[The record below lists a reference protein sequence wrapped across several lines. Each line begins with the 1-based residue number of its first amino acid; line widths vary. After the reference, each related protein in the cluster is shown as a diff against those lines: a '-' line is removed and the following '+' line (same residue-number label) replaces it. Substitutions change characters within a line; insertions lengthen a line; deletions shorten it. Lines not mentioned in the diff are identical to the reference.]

1 MRTHKLPSMKKLI
14 TLIIMLALMIP
25 AAKTAVYAAPADD
38 AVISESAAE
47 STDAVFNEDTEDSAA
62 LFAEFESGS
71 GTQTDPYIIKNAEQL
86 NAFAQRINAGFS
98 NDAYFAL
105 DADIDLGN
113 AEWTPVGYYASKGG
127 YSTCFQGEFDGRGHT
142 VKNFKITSPSNSYV
156 GFFGFVYNG
165 TVKNLTVSDFN
176 IEFQNMG
183 IYYVGPLAGRCIAI
197 DEKGENKKIVIDG
210 CRAEN
215 GSINVTSSDKS
226 VYAGGLLGYFMS
238 STLAESQLSD
248 SFAKNISLYAY
259 STYSVSTATYVYA
272 GGLVGYTAATSDA
285 FQSISGCGADT
296 DVNAYH
302 NQTKGNVK
310 AFGGGLFGFVGAGS
324 GDTRV
329 TVEKSFASGNVTAQS
344 FGSAH
349 AGGLSPYVSVSSSLE
364 SQKAF
369 EMTDCY
375 ASGNVYAK
383 TADTAVSSS
392 GDLPYSCVGGIA
404 GYFYDPRSGASAKNV
419 YASGNAADTGSLSS
433 YVGKIYGYRQNFE
446 LENCY
451 AFDFA
456 FVNGSDISDGG
467 VTEISLD
474 KAYENESYNGF
485 DFDGTWYFDKS
496 SGYALPVLSDNM
508 HFSKDPTVTYINV
521 DYILSSS
528 TVKYDDEFSAPQ
540 EIPSYDKDKGR
551 VYEFSHWSLVP
562 NGAEFTSG
570 TADRNTNV
578 YAVYNITAKKYTVEF
593 VNDGKTYVPET
604 EYSYGDRIVPPET
617 QPEKASDVNF
627 WYTFS
632 HWSLTPDGT
641 ALNFDTYTVSDNIKI
656 YAVYKAYDFTVWDG
670 KTAKEI
676 TRGNGSENNPYK
688 ISNGYQLFWLSE
700 KIAEGNTAL
709 AKAYFEVDSDIK
721 LGGFEW
727 LPIGNA
733 GFPFSGS
740 FDGGGYT
747 IDGLKITDKNL
758 SDAGLFGCVNDA
770 VISGIV
776 FNGAQINIESENDIN
791 AGILCGTAKAADGV
805 LEISEIKVLGNVS
818 VISKGNINAGAV
830 CGKLVAEGS
839 DAYINNSYSDSG
851 VYARSESNNALAGG
865 VSAYVSSSGGCA
877 AKIRNCYSLDKADA
891 AAALKAYAGGICAE
905 ISVSD
910 NKSEP
915 VIFGCFT
922 VGGISAYSDSSDT
935 ENAYAG
941 HIVGFCKDESLVN
954 ECIYYRSAS
963 LTSSANGESAGINE
977 SGIGAMSSN
986 FRNQTFLSQSLGFD
1000 FENVW
1005 EIPSG
1010 YSYPV
1015 LKSEISDK
1023 PVLSVK
1029 NIVSTSSSV
1038 SAEVTVMSDSS
1049 DIYTVSLNVYSERG
1063 RLVASKTVTVN
1074 NYTPQKY
1081 NVIISVSGLPYA
1093 EKADSIKIIVND
1105 KKSLEPLFSA
1115 YYKKI

>member
-1 MRTHKLPSMKKLI
+1 MRAHKLPSMKKLI

-86 NAFAQRINAGFS
+86 NAFAQRINVGFS

-176 IEFQNMG
+176 IEFQNTG
-183 IYYVGPLAGRCIAI
+183 IYYAGALAGRCIAI
-197 DEKGENKKIVIDG
+197 GENEKIVIDG

-248 SFAKNISLYAY
+248 SFAKNVSLYAY
-259 STYSVSTATYVYA
+259 STYSASTATYVYA

-349 AGGLSPYVSVSSSLE
+349 AGGLSPYVSVSSSLG

-474 KAYENESYNGF
+474 KAYVKESYNGF
-485 DFDGTWYFDKS
+485 DFDGAWCFDKS

-528 TVKYDDEFSAPQ
+528 TVKYGDEFSAPQ
-540 EIPSYDKDKGR
+540 EIPSYDKDRGR

-562 NGAEFTSG
+562 NGSEFTSG

-593 VNDGKTYVPET
+593 VNGTKTYVPET
-604 EYSYGDRIVPPET
+604 EYSYGDKIVPPET

-641 ALNFDTYTVSDNIKI
+641 ALNFDTYTVSDNVKI

-700 KIAEGNTAL
+700 EIADGNTEL
-709 AKAYFEVDSDIK
+709 AKAYFEVDADIQ
-721 LGGFEW
+721 LGNFEW

-747 IDGLKITDKNL
+747 INGLKITDKNL
-758 SDAGLFGCVNDA
+758 SDAGLFGYVKDA
-770 VISGIV
+770 VINGVVI
-776 FNGAQINIESENDIN
+776 NGAQINIESENDIN

-805 LEISEIKVLGNVS
+805 LEISEIKVSGNVS

-839 DAYINNSYSDSG
+839 DAYINNSYSDSR

-865 VSAYVSSSGGCA
+865 ISAYVSSSGGCA
-877 AKIRNCYSLDKADA
+877 AQIRNCYSLDKADA

-941 HIVGFCKDESLVN
+941 HIAGLCKDEKLVS

-963 LTSSANGESAGINE
+963 LTSYANGESAGINE

-1081 NVIISVSGLPYA
+1081 SVIISASGLPYT
-1093 EKADSIKIIVND
+1093 EKADSIKVIVND
-1105 KKSLEPLFSA
+1105 KKTLEPLFSA

>member
-1 MRTHKLPSMKKLI
+1 MKKLI
-14 TLIIMLALMIP
+14 TLIIMLALLIP
-25 AAKTAVYAAPADD
+25 AAKTAVYAAPTD
-38 AVISESAAE
+38 AAVVPESVTE
-47 STDAVFNEDTEDSAA
+47 STDAVFGEDTGENAA
-62 LFAEFESGS
+62 FFAEFESGN
-71 GTQTDPYIIKNAEQL
+71 GTQSDPYIIKNAEQL
-86 NAFAQRINAGFS
+86 KAFAERINAGFS

-113 AEWTPVGYYASKGG
+113 AEWTPVGYYTIKNG
-127 YSTCFQGEFDGRGHT
+127 YNTCFQGEFDGRGHT

-176 IEFQNMG
+176 IEFQNTG

-215 GSINVTSSDKS
+215 GNINVASADKS

-238 STLAESQLSD
+238 STQAESRLSD
-248 SFAKNISLYAY
+248 SFAKNVSLYAY

-285 FQSISGCGADT
+285 VQSISGCGADT
-296 DVNAYH
+296 NVNAYH
-302 NQTKGNVK
+302 DQTRGNVK

-324 GDTRV
+324 GNTRV
-329 TVEKSFASGNVTAQS
+329 TVEKSFASGNVTAHS

-349 AGGLSPYVSVSSSLE
+349 AGGLSPYVSVSSVLASK
-364 SQKAF
+364 KAF

-375 ASGNVYAK
+375 ASGNVSAK
-383 TADTAVSSS
+383 TTDTAVSSS

-404 GYFYDPRSGASAKNV
+404 GYFYDPRSGASTKNV

-456 FVNGSDISDGG
+456 FVKGSDISDGG

-485 DFDGTWYFDKS
+485 DFDGTWCFDKS
-496 SGYALPVLSDNM
+496 AGYALPVLSDNK
-508 HFSKDPTVTYINV
+508 HFSKDPAITYINV

-528 TVKYDDEFSAPQ
+528 SVKYGGEFSVPEQ
-540 EIPSYDKDKGR
+540 TPSYDKDVGR
-551 VYEFSHWSLVP
+551 LYEFSHWSLTP
-562 NGAEFTSG
+562 NGSEFTSG
-570 TADRNTNV
+570 MADRNTNV

-604 EYSYGDRIVPPET
+604 EYSYGDRIVLPET

-676 TRGNGSENNPYK
+676 TRGNGSESNPYK
-688 ISNGYQLFWLSE
+688 VSNGYQLFWLSKEIANGNE
-700 KIAEGNTAL
+700 KI
-709 AKAYFEVDSDIK
+709 AKAYFEVDADIQ
-721 LGGFEW
+721 LGNFEW
-727 LPIGNA
+727 LPIGNSKL
-733 GFPFSGS
+733 PFSGK

-747 IDGLKITDKNL
+747 INGLRITDKNL
-758 SDAGLFGCVNDA
+758 ADAGLFGYVNDA
-770 VISGIV
+770 AINGIV
-776 FNGAQINIESENDIN
+776 FGSAQINIESENDVN

-805 LEISEIKVLGNVS
+805 LKISEVKVYGSVS
-818 VISKGNINAGAV
+818 VTSKGNVNAGAI

-839 DAYINNSYSDSG
+839 DAYINNSYSDSR

-865 VSAYVSSSGGCA
+865 ISAYVSSSDGCA
-877 AKIRNCYSLDKADA
+877 AQIRNCYSLDRADA

-905 ISVSD
+905 VSVSG
-910 NKSEP
+910 NRSEP
-915 VIFGCFT
+915 VMSGCFT
-922 VGGISAYSDSSDT
+922 VGGISASSDSSDT

-941 HIVGFCKDESLVN
+941 HIAGLCKDESLVN

-963 LTSSANGESAGINE
+963 ITSSANGESAGINE
-977 SGIGAMSSN
+977 FGVGATSSN
-986 FRNQTFLSQSLGFD
+986 FRNQNFLAQSLGFD
-1000 FENVW
+1000 FESVW

-1015 LKSEISDK
+1015 LRSEISDK

-1115 YYKKI
+1115 YYKKIRSKGDAP